1 VLQDVSSTWT
11 TGRRLILHAVTDRAL
26 RRQLERDS
34 GRHTCGEVVFEIGS
48 RLREARKRRGLGLAA
63 VERDTRI
70 RARWL
75 TALEEERFDLLPERP
90 YAIGFLRTYA
100 RYLGLEEQL
109 FVDELSSRLPPE
121 EAYEV
126 LLPPWPARRRR
137 VLGAWILAAAGLAA
151 VAAIVIGLIG
161 LGGSKGH
168 TVSPPAQKAE
178 ASQRPAAHPV
188 TRPPVRKAAER
199 TPGPQLAKLLLAAAR
214 GRCWLDARLGS
225 QNGRKLHL
233 GTLEPGQSIRLRGA
247 RIWIRLGAP
256 TALYAA
262 LNGKRVALPTTTPV
276 TVIVTATGL
285 RTVP

>member
-1 VLQDVSSTWT
+1 
-11 TGRRLILHAVTDRAL
+11 
-26 RRQLERDS
+26 
-34 GRHTCGEVVFEIGS
+34 VFEIGS

-75 TALEEERFDLLPERP
+75 TALEEERFELLPERP

-121 EAYEV
+121 EGYEV
-126 LLPPWPARRRR
+126 QLSPSAAPRRRAF
-137 VLGAWILAAAGLAA
+137 GPWILAAVILAA
-151 VAAIVIGLIG
+151 VAATVIGLIG

-168 TVSPPAQKAE
+168 TVSPPAQRAR
-178 ASQRPAAHPV
+178 ASPRPAAHPV
-188 TRPPVRKAAER
+188 GRPPVSTAPAAQ
-199 TPGPQLAKLLLAAAR
+199 TPGPQLAKLLLQAAR

-225 QNGRKLHL
+225 QHGRELHL
-233 GTLEPGQSIRLRGA
+233 GTLEPGQSVRLRGA

-256 TALYAA
+256 SALDAA
-262 LNGKRVALPTTTPV
+262 LNGKRVALPSTTPV
-276 TVIVTATGL
+276 NVIVTATGV
-285 RTVP
+285 RAMP